1 MWTTV
6 TNLHPPQT
14 VWTRQQR
21 VISCGGEEV
30 GGGGAGGHQGASAG
44 LTEWQ
49 VSVMSLCTN
58 QRKVYRTVQDDRLSV
73 FFPPTFYG
81 LGRVTDDSRGCWDT
95 AGHVTAA
102 FTPTPLMRQDIRSP
116 TSSLVLKSVMQMC
129 SGWPPN
135 PQTLTQIRFSCC
147 LSRHTTAFLFSSFF
161 LYYFLYLLPFSY
173 FLSALV
179 FPFFLL
185 FVPSFLFPQCFV

>member
-21 VISCGGEEV
+21 VISCGGEKV
-30 GGGGAGGHQGASAG
+30 GVQGGIRGPV
-44 LTEWQ
+44 LVWQ
-49 VSVMSLCTN
+49 SDRCQWCHCAPIRGKCIELSRTTVSRCFSL
-58 QRKVYRTVQDDRLSV
+58 QL
-73 FFPPTFYG
+73 FYG